1 MVATLIWARRY
12 GRSYQ
17 KDSEIHCGRVT
28 KRPIFTFVDH
38 TVSPN
43 DALMVFAYD
52 DDYTFGILQS
62 DIHWKWFAARC
73 STLKSDPRYTSNTV
87 WDSFPWPQE
96 PTEAAM
102 KRVAE
107 AAVFLRSTRDQLA
120 LKHNLS
126 LRALYRSL
134 ELPGKSP
141 LKDAQAA
148 LDDAVRAAY
157 GMEADTDALAF
168 LLDSNAQLS
177 EAEEKGEPVRSAGL
191 PDFIADRASYLT
203 TDSLTA

>member
-1 MVATLIWARRY
+1 
-12 GRSYQ
+12 
-17 KDSEIHCGRVT
+17 
-28 KRPIFTFVDH
+28 
-38 TVSPN
+38 
-43 DALMVFAYD
+43 
-52 DDYTFGILQS
+52 
-62 DIHWKWFAARC
+62 
-73 STLKSDPRYTSNTV
+73 
-87 WDSFPWPQE
+87 
-96 PTEAAM
+96 
-102 KRVAE
+102 
-107 AAVFLRSTRDQLA
+107 
-120 LKHNLS
+120 
-126 LRALYRSL
+126 L
-134 ELPGKSP
+134 ELQGKSP